1 MQIGRYQSTKK
12 IRPACLGTLLAALL
26 TVLPAAAH
34 AKMVV
39 TVQGPE
45 TVTDTRYEFD
55 QAVIRLALE
64 KTRDKYG
71 DFLIQETPVGQNS
84 HRSLLTA
91 VNGLYP
97 NYIVKYS
104 MSSKLPDGLTAI
116 PFPVDLG
123 IVGYRVAFVSHE
135 TKEQLKQV
143 KSLEDLKQF
152 EVIQGIGWLDTDI
165 LEHHG
170 FKVRDGGDFDAMFTM
185 VALNRSDLFL
195 RGANELLGEW
205 RTHLVIPELTYDE
218 AISVYYPL
226 PRFLITSDKNT
237 ELSQR
242 VHEGLLAAYEDGS
255 LLKLWEEKYLPSVDF
270 ADLKSRRVFR
280 LENPFLQG
288 LDPSWQK
295 FVYQV
300 EGEPTQ

>member
-1 MQIGRYQSTKK
+1 
-12 IRPACLGTLLAALL
+12 
-26 TVLPAAAH
+26 
-34 AKMVV
+34 
-39 TVQGPE
+39 
-45 TVTDTRYEFD
+45 
-55 QAVIRLALE
+55 
-64 KTRDKYG
+64 
-71 DFLIQETPVGQNS
+71 
-84 HRSLLTA
+84 
-91 VNGLYP
+91 
-97 NYIVKYS
+97 
-104 MSSKLPDGLTAI
+104 
-116 PFPVDLG
+116 
-123 IVGYRVAFVSHE
+123 
-135 TKEQLKQV
+135 
-143 KSLEDLKQF
+143 
-152 EVIQGIGWLDTDI
+152 
-165 LEHHG
+165 
-170 FKVRDGGDFDAMFTM
+170 
-185 VALNRSDLFL
+185 
-195 RGANELLGEW
+195 GANELLGEW